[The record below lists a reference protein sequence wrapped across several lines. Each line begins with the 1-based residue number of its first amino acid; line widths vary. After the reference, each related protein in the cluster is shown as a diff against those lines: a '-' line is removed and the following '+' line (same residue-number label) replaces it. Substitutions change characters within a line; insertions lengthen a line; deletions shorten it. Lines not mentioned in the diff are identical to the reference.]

1 MRITKVYTRS
11 GDQGMTGLVGGE
23 RVKKS
28 HVRIESYGDVD
39 EMNSS
44 VGLVRCF
51 LRESAD
57 PERERIDSMLKKV
70 QNDLFNLGADLA
82 TPPDRR
88 WEGMVRTDEG
98 DVTLLENWMDELN
111 AELPPLTEFILPGGA
126 PVSAFLHQA
135 RTQCRRCERRVI
147 VLMDEEPSIE
157 DNAMKYLNR
166 LSDFFFVLGRYTE
179 RVRDAEELWVP
190 KKGES

>member
-1 MRITKVYTRS
+1 
-11 GDQGMTGLVGGE
+11 
-23 RVKKS
+23 
-28 HVRIESYGDVD
+28 
-39 EMNSS
+39 MNSS

-57 PERERIDSMLKKV
+57 PERDRIDSMLKKV

-82 TPPDRR
+82 TPADRR

-98 DVTLLENWMDELN
+98 DVTLLETWMDELN